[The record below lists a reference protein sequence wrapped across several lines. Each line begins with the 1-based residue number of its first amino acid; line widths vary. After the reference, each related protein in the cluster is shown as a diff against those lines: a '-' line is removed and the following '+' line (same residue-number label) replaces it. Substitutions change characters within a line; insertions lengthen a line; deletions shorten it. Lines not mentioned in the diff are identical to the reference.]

1 MEKAKQAS
9 ASSTQMDAIEL
20 LTEDHKKVKKLFK
33 EFESLQKK
41 EASKDQ
47 KAELVKEICLEL
59 TIHAQIEEEIF
70 YPSVRSAIKE
80 QDLMDEA
87 QVEHA
92 SAKDLIHQLETMAPE
107 DDLYDAKVTVL
118 AEYIDHHVKEEEKE
132 MFPLVKKTKL
142 DMDKIGEDMSARKEK
157 LKAGMEKSQPGRK
170 KAAMTSGGTGKK
182 AA

>member
-9 ASSTQMDAIEL
+9 ASSTQVDAIEL

-33 EFESLQKK
+33 EFESLQKNK
-41 EASKDQ
+41 ASKDQ
-47 KAELVKEICLEL
+47 KADLVKEICLEL

-92 SAKDLIHQLETMAPE
+92 SAKDLIHQLETMTPE
-107 DDLYDAKVTVL
+107 EDLYDAKVIVL
-118 AEYIDHHVKEEEKE
+118 AEYIEHHVKEEEKE

-142 DMDKIGEDMSARKEK
+142 DMQKMGEDMSARKEQ
-157 LKAGMEKSQPGRK
+157 LKADMGKSQPGRK
-170 KAAMTSGGTGKK
+170 KAMASGGTGKK